1 MERLKSLIQFTNLG
15 FLIILCLNMLTA
27 EKKDFNGQFQY
38 SSIEKKIRIVKSFIL
53 STLTLQMINNN
64 FT

>member
-27 EKKDFNGQFQY
+27 KKDFNGQFQF
-38 SSIEKKIRIVKSFIL
+38 SSIEKKL
-53 STLTLQMINNN
+53 GL
-64 FT
+64 